1 MRVSSAERIVYTL
14 PALVAAPCACDV
26 CVEPTHRVVGVF
38 SDGNLREVSF
48 CYYHYHQVAEEY
60 PAISEMEEAPTG
72 TA

>member
-14 PALVAAPCACDV
+14 PSLAAAPCACAV

-48 CYYHYHQVAEEY
+48 CYYHYRQAAEEN
-60 PAISEMEEAPTG
+60 PAITEMEEVATG